1 MADAEMTKP
10 ALAELAEQGATAE
23 GDDASS
29 VAAAAMLAVDLAAEE
44 IDFSKCRVL
53 AVCFED
59 DGSIEVYSVPDEAA
73 QKVKAALQD
82 DNIDAGTIAAADIE
96 RAFSEAAEV
105 EEAEHAAKRPS
116 VPPPAP
122 APGVMK

>member
-1 MADAEMTKP
+1 MAEGDMTKP
-10 ALAELAEQGATAE
+10 ALAELKEQGATAE

-44 IDFSKCRVL
+44 INFSKCRIL

-59 DGSIEVYSVPDEAA
+59 DGSIEVYSVPDEGAE
-73 QKVKAALQD
+73 KVKAALQGD
-82 DNIDAGTIAAADIE
+82 GIESGTIAAADIE
-96 RAFSEAAEV
+96 RAFDEAMEV
-105 EEAEHAAKRPS
+105 EEGERPS

-122 APGVMK
+122 TEAKK

>member
-1 MADAEMTKP
+1 MTKP

-44 IDFSKCRVL
+44 IDFAKCRVL

-59 DGSIEVYSVPDEAA
+59 DGSIEVYSVPDAA
-73 QKVKAALQD
+73 AEKVKGALSGD
-82 DNIDAGTIAAADIE
+82 GIESGTIAAADIE
-96 RAFSEAAEV
+96 RAFSEAMEV
-105 EEAEHAAKRPS
+105 EETEHESKRPS
-116 VPPPAP
+116 VPPPA
-122 APGVMK
+122 APVVTK

>member
-1 MADAEMTKP
+1 MADGEMTKP

-44 IDFSKCRVL
+44 IDFAKCRVL

-73 QKVKAALQD
+73 EKVKAAMTGD
-82 DNIDAGTIAAADIE
+82 GIESGTIAAADIE
-96 RAFSEAAEV
+96 RAFSEAMEV
-105 EEAEHAAKRPS
+105 EEGEHEAKRPS
-116 VPPPAP
+116 VPPAP
-122 APGVMK
+122 EAKK

>member
-44 IDFSKCRVL
+44 IDFARCRVL

-59 DGSIEVYSVPDEAA
+59 DGSIEVYSVPDESAE
-73 QKVKAALQD
+73 KVKAALGAEG
-82 DNIDAGTIAAADIE
+82 IESGTIAKADIE
-96 RAFSEAAEV
+96 RAFDEAMEV
-105 EEAEHAAKRPS
+105 EETEHETKRPS

-122 APGVMK
+122 VVKP

>member
-44 IDFSKCRVL
+44 IDFAKCRVL

-59 DGSIEVYSVPDEAA
+59 DGSIEVYSVPDESAE
-73 QKVKAALQD
+73 KVKAALQGD
-82 DNIDAGTIAAADIE
+82 GIESGTIAAADIE
-96 RAFSEAAEV
+96 RAFSEAMEV
-105 EEAEHAAKRPS
+105 EEHERPS

-122 APGVMK
+122 APAVKP

>member
-1 MADAEMTKP
+1 MADAEMSKP

-44 IDFSKCRVL
+44 IDFAKCRVL
-53 AVCFED
+53 VVCFED
-59 DGSIEVYSVPDEAA
+59 GGDVEVYSVPDAA
-73 QKVKAALQD
+73 AEKVKGALSGD
-82 DNIDAGTIAAADIE
+82 GIESGTIAAADIE
-96 RAFSEAAEV
+96 RAFAEAMEV
-105 EEAEHAAKRPS
+105 EEAEHEEKRPS

-122 APGVMK
+122 APVVKK